1 MKEVTHMAYME
12 VLLCEDV
19 DNLGQ
24 RGQIVRV
31 RAGYGRN
38 YLLPQGLAVEAT
50 AGNKRMIEEQ
60 RRVLERR
67 ERRERAAAEKLEAE
81 LNGLELTFERRAS
94 EQGSLYGSVT
104 AHDITEALRKRGYQ
118 IERRKVL
125 LSEPIKKLGEYEVTV
140 KLHREVAPTIKVIVK
155 PEGELEAVPS
165 EA

>member
-1 MKEVTHMAYME
+1 MAYME

-19 DNLGQ
+19 DKLGQ

-50 AGNKRMIEEQ
+50 PGNKRMIEEQ
-60 RRVLERR
+60 RRALERR
-67 ERRERAAAEKLEAE
+67 ERRERTAAEKLQAE

-155 PEGELEAVPS
+155 SEGELEAVPS